1 MLRAPVALRRFLF
14 CLSISTSV
22 HCVKLSAGIYRNQG
36 PIEGLGKL
44 RAIEL
49 AVRDAETQNKM
60 EARLKTCG
68 SFPDYDLV
76 LTTSDYFEL
85 NSLWDTYS
93 LYGPQ
98 FIHSRNCLNFAGQ
111 GRTKDSRFVTTIVS
125 MYYQLQIPLQKRVA
139 MSRSVTLCFV
149 EGKWIAYMTKKDDA
163 YVVISETAIDQRQA
177 ELILTTASSRPTE
190 FVNNDHFMKY
200 TYRDARFS
208 SHMTGLS
215 LQPVRLVHYEIPQG
229 ERYLRNSESCWRFES
244 ADDANELRDFVTAA
258 EAEFRIA
265 EVDVHN
271 ILLCYTHSTWL
282 LRLGFR
288 SIVMSYLEESS
299 GDSDRRQGEDE
310 EPGYTTE
317 WSHNDEGP
325 PSRRLKA
332 LDQ

>member
-1 MLRAPVALRRFLF
+1 MLRAPVALRRFLL

-22 HCVKLSAGIYRNQG
+22 HCVQLSAGIYRNQG

-60 EARLKTCG
+60 EARLTTSG

-76 LTTSDYFEL
+76 STMSDFFEL

-125 MYYQLQIPLQKRVA
+125 MYYQLGIPLQKRVA

-149 EGKWIAYMTKKDDA
+149 EGKWIAHMVRESVRGTRRANLLKAVPLEYSKFNASNETEPNSSSNLERPNKRESKYSGDEQLDPTKAWYSCEERPERRRCLRGYFADCHRP
-163 YVVISETAIDQRQA
+163 EAIR
-177 ELILTTASSRPTE
+177 
-190 FVNNDHFMKY
+190 
-200 TYRDARFS
+200 
-208 SHMTGLS
+208 
-215 LQPVRLVHYEIPQG
+215 
-229 ERYLRNSESCWRFES
+229 
-244 ADDANELRDFVTAA
+244 
-258 EAEFRIA
+258 
-265 EVDVHN
+265 
-271 ILLCYTHSTWL
+271 THSHYRFL
-282 LRLGFR
+282 AANGVRQQR
-288 SIVMSYLEESS
+288 SFHEVHISRCQILV
-299 GDSDRRQGEDE
+299 
-310 EPGYTTE
+310 
-317 WSHNDEGP
+317 SHDDEGP
-325 PSRRLKA
+325 PSKRLKA